1 MFLLRVAEYAQ
12 PDVDLSL
19 AKRLVPILWIV
30 DAFVSELPG
39 SRRHPF
45 AKRFGKALQR
55 ISRDAEGLDPG
66 VTDPDRN
73 PGIRR
78 VSPTRGGIDIR
89 CQLAQEPAARLSIVD
104 AQKHVGAQKYG
115 AGLCR
120 RTVAWISCNSITGEF
135 VETFP
140 LTDSCADDI
149 GASFLYSR
157 AGSIPARTP
166 NE

>member
-1 MFLLRVAEYAQ
+1 MFLLGVAEYAQ

-55 ISRDAEGLDPG
+55 ISRDAEGLKTG
-66 VTDPDRN
+66 VADPDRN

-89 CQLAQEPAARLSIVD
+89 CQPAQEPAARLSIVD
-104 AQKHVGAQKYG
+104 AQKHVGAEV
-115 AGLCR
+115 R
-120 RTVAWISCNSITGEF
+120 RR
-135 VETFP
+135 P
-140 LTDSCADDI
+140 LPEDGRLDLMQLDH
-149 GASFLYSR
+149 R
-157 AGSIPARTP
+157 RVRRNIPADGFLCG
-166 NE
+166 